1 MSCVSWSCGCLKL
14 IYIVIIYI
22 IVYNVLC
29 IMKLWLFWSLHISVY
44 SILWKLFGD
53 DFFYPAMSGASIV
66 KAVAVLKLIY
76 ISYED
81 LYIVKAE
88 EPRDELLM
96 ALPSLL
102 PSIQIF
108 HFKISQITQKWNHFL
123 RRQTFYGGGQFTRK
137 RI

>member
-1 MSCVSWSCGCLKL
+1 M
-14 IYIVIIYI
+14 I
-22 IVYNVLC
+22 
-29 IMKLWLFWSLHISVY
+29 
-44 SILWKLFGD
+44 
-53 DFFYPAMSGASIV
+53 FFYPAMSGASIV

-81 LYIVKAE
+81 LYKVKAE

-108 HFKISQITQKWNHFL
+108 HFKISQITQK
-123 RRQTFYGGGQFTRK
+123 
-137 RI
+137 